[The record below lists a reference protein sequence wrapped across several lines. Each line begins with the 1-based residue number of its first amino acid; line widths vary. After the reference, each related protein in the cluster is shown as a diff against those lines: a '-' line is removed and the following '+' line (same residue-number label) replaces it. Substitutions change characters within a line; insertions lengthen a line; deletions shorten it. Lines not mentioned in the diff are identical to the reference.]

1 MIESFKH
8 KGLKRLFEHGDRSK
22 INPNHVQKIARILAQ
37 LDAAETVE
45 HMRQPGYHLHELHG
59 DLRDFYA
66 VNVSGNW
73 RIVFKFKDGKAKDI
87 DLADYH

>member
-45 HMRQPGYHLHELHG
+45 HMRQPGYRLHELHG
-59 DLRDFYA
+59 DLHDFYA